1 MDKEKNFYVKLLKL
15 TAPIAF
21 QALMLS
27 LVAVSDALMLGN
39 VEQDSMTA
47 VSLATQIQF
56 VQNIILFT
64 VTTSTSILGAQYW
77 GKEDKAS
84 VRDILCIG
92 LRFSLVISLVTFLG
106 CEFFP
111 RYLMLAFTNEE
122 VLINIGIGYLKLA
135 GWSYLI
141 TGISQLYLTVMKV
154 SNHVVMCATISSTA
168 VVLNIIF
175 NAILIY
181 GMFGLK
187 PMGVEG
193 AALATLLSR
202 VAEFV
207 WVVALSFGK
216 DYIRPSFKGLISW
229 NKLLLK
235 DFIKCALPLLGANLF
250 WGIGFTSYT
259 SFMGHLGKDAGAAN
273 SVTAVIRD
281 MVCCFCDG
289 ISAGAGI
296 MVGNELGAGNLEK
309 GKLYGKRIA
318 VIAFICGFICMLIMF
333 ALSPL
338 VVHLV
343 KLTPQAATYLR
354 GMMIVM
360 AIYMIGRCV
369 NTIVINGIFS
379 AGGDTMFDF
388 YSLAVCMWGVAIPL
402 AALGTYVFHFPV
414 VLVYAFTC
422 LDEVGKIPWVMH
434 HFRKYKWVKDL
445 TR

>member
-1 MDKEKNFYVKLLKL
+1 MNKEKNFYLRLLVL

-27 LVAVSDALMLGN
+27 LVAVSDAVMLGN
-39 VEQDSMTA
+39 VEQNSMTA

-64 VTTSTSILGAQYW
+64 STTATSILGAQYW
-77 GKEDKAS
+77 GKEDKKS
-84 VRDILCIG
+84 VNDIFCIG
-92 LRFSLVISLVTFLG
+92 LRISFVISIITFIG

-111 RYLMLAFTNEE
+111 KYLMLAFTNEE
-122 VLINIGIGYLKLA
+122 VLVNIGIEYLKIA
-135 GWSYLI
+135 GWSYLL
-141 TGISQLYLTVMKV
+141 TGITQLYLTVMKI
-154 SNHVVMCATISSTA
+154 SNHVVMCAVISSSS

-175 NAILIY
+175 NAIFIY
-181 GMFGLK
+181 GLLWFE
-187 PMGVEG
+187 PMGVKG
-193 AALATLLSR
+193 AAIATLLARIIEIS
-202 VAEFV
+202 
-207 WVVALSFGK
+207 WVLIISYRK
-216 DYIRPSFKGLISW
+216 TYIRPTVKGLLTW
-229 NKLLLK
+229 NLLLLK

-259 SFMGHLGKDAGAAN
+259 SFMGHLGTDAGAAN

-309 GKLYGKRIA
+309 GKEYGKKIA
-318 VIAFICGFICMLIMF
+318 VIAFICGFACTLIMLI
-333 ALSPL
+333 LSPF

-343 KLTPQAATYLR
+343 KLTPLAAEYLK

-360 AIYMIGRCV
+360 SVYMIGRCV

-379 AGGDTMFDF
+379 AGGDTLFDL
-388 YSLAVCMWGVAIPL
+388 YSLAVCMWGIAIPL

-422 LDEVGKIPWVMH
+422 LDEVGKIPWVMY
-434 HFRKYKWVKDL
+434 HFKKYKWVKDL